1 MMKRGKLMT
10 YEEDEYDCIKY
21 LENSIY
27 IENLNTLRGIFRKRL
42 DQGAASSEIKFTTHD
57 YSTHCKNIY
66 KIISE
71 TVVDFSKNP
80 SKKTIFLLDVAV
92 LLHDIVMADNTELRE
107 THAKDGQMFVLDAIY
122 SNDRNEINSVLDASS
137 AKIIASAIYG
147 HGNIKNNDG
156 VKVNTLE
163 ELYKKYEHTKTD
175 DDKLACQIG
184 AALRLADELDAT
196 VDRINRPQ
204 NEYHF
209 NEDLEKDR
217 LSKSH
222 HMKLVLVDKIYK
234 DPEKN
239 DQLKIATNDYYFEK
253 NGFNDDLGEMILE
266 VKNKISK
273 ELECINNYISHKIDG
288 CFYRIFHSVEIETYN
303 SDMQIYLEHPKK
315 KNKKVLI
322 SDQEI
327 SVYLEEEIRKK
338 KLLRTGNYKINSK
351 ICTHEW
357 IDIAEL
363 LDDEAVMKKIVSKFF
378 ELSKNV
384 VSQYGKENVIIVAA
398 GTEGLKIGT
407 LLAYALGCL
416 YTYYIPEYMEK
427 SEQDISIECENKHI
441 IIVTDAIAT
450 GDTVDEIIN
459 KCKIQVSM
467 IKNILSIFGREIKDN
482 ESWKYEKVAVYLNTS
497 FQLDVIKQEECQIK
511 QAYGKCICTDM

>member
-1 MMKRGKLMT
+1 MT

-27 IENLNTLRGIFRKRL
+27 IENFNTLRGIFRKRL

-71 TVVDFSKNP
+71 TVVDFSKKP

-147 HGNIKNNDG
+147 HGNIKNNVG

-184 AALRLADELDAT
+184 AALRLADELDST

-209 NEDLEKDR
+209 NENLEKDR

-266 VKNKISK
+266 VKNKIIK
-273 ELECINNYISHKIDG
+273 ELECINSYISHKIDG

-303 SDMQIYLEHPKK
+303 SDMQIYLDHPKK
-315 KNKKVLI
+315 KIKK
-322 SDQEI
+322 
-327 SVYLEEEIRKK
+327 Y
-338 KLLRTGNYKINSK
+338 
-351 ICTHEW
+351 
-357 IDIAEL
+357 
-363 LDDEAVMKKIVSKFF
+363 
-378 ELSKNV
+378 
-384 VSQYGKENVIIVAA
+384 
-398 GTEGLKIGT
+398 
-407 LLAYALGCL
+407 
-416 YTYYIPEYMEK
+416 
-427 SEQDISIECENKHI
+427 
-441 IIVTDAIAT
+441 
-450 GDTVDEIIN
+450 
-459 KCKIQVSM
+459 
-467 IKNILSIFGREIKDN
+467 
-482 ESWKYEKVAVYLNTS
+482 
-497 FQLDVIKQEECQIK
+497 
-511 QAYGKCICTDM
+511 